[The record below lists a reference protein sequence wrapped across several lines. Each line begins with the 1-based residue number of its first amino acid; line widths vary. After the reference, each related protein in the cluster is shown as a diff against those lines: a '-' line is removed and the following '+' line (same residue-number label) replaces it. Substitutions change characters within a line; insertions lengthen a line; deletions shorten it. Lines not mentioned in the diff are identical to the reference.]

1 MTSLYTHIVIV
12 RSNMHV
18 AIDYCTPST
27 FKFHTVFRHTHCH
40 IDINKT
46 PYMASVKVR
55 PYVWTS
61 VLTHLLNSCCTYS
74 SICRLIS
81 VSIQFILRQ
90 SPSTFEKTLH
100 ILQEQNLHCETST
113 FRTNILVILRVCAL
127 SLIVCGVIESVCAR
141 QQRQKPLLTKKMS
154 KMTKRRHR
162 LQLQ

>member
-81 VSIQFILRQ
+81 VSHYILRQ
-90 SPSTFEKTLH
+90 SPSTFEKTTY
-100 ILQEQNLHCETST
+100 IARTKTSWRDVN
-113 FRTNILVILRVCAL
+113 FPNKYFGDPE
-127 SLIVCGVIESVCAR
+127 SLCVVSDCLWSD
-141 QQRQKPLLTKKMS
+141 
-154 KMTKRRHR
+154 
-162 LQLQ
+162 